1 MKNVNGDEQGEFFD
15 KWKSESEVNRTVR
28 ARGMKRELTLEEE
41 KAVLAE
47 YARLDAEYRK
57 QQKELPIRVKAAKLC
72 KDIVKE
78 INDNPLALVAIML
91 AGEAL
96 LLKFIPRE

>member
-1 MKNVNGDEQGEFFD
+1 
-15 KWKSESEVNRTVR
+15 
-28 ARGMKRELTLEEE
+28 MKRELTPEEE

-57 QQKELPIRVKAAKLC
+57 QQKELPLRIRMAKLC
-72 KDIVKE
+72 KDVVQK

>member
-1 MKNVNGDEQGEFFD
+1 
-15 KWKSESEVNRTVR
+15 
-28 ARGMKRELTLEEE
+28 MKRELTPEEE